1 MFKNLTGRYFRQIA
15 IFGFTA
21 IVISG
26 CNSQEPWDREY
37 VCSGQERS
45 STYVKDRPN
54 NEKVYQNAIDF
65 HIRSNLGLVKSYQV
79 SLTAVNEGQ
88 FNFNSKTGANWASGN
103 FAAATGV
110 LDLVEG
116 RTIVVDG
123 VSQETRIT
131 GRYNCQ
137 APGGT
142 TL

>member
-1 MFKNLTGRYFRQIA
+1 MIKIFTERNFRQIA
-15 IFGFTA
+15 ILGVTA

-26 CNSQEPWDREY
+26 CNSQESWDKEY

-45 STYVKDRPN
+45 STYLKDHPN
-54 NEKVYQNAIDF
+54 NEKVYPNAVDF
-65 HIRSNLGLVKSYQV
+65 HIRSNLALVKSYQV
-79 SLTAVNEGQ
+79 SLTVVNEDQ

-103 FAAATGV
+103 FASATGI

-137 APGGT
+137 AKGVVT
-142 TL
+142 F